1 MKRLVQILCAVVLFS
16 SLAQAAEQSI
26 KVVGSSTVYPFTT
39 VVAERFGKD
48 TKYGTPIV
56 ESTGTGGG
64 MKLFCAGIGINTPSV
79 TNASRAIKGK
89 EAALCEKN
97 GVSFVEFK
105 VGNDG
110 IAFANSV
117 KGPKID
123 VTKEQLW
130 QAMALLGPQPKK
142 WSDIDPSLPN
152 YDIKIM
158 TPPPT
163 SGTRDAWNSLV
174 MKKGCPADI
183 LKEKGKKACYQMRED
198 GGVIEVG
205 ENDTLLINKMGGDKE
220 LFAIFGFSYLDSSRD
235 KVQAAK
241 IEGSV
246 ISLDSIQSY
255 DYPIARPLFIYFK
268 KEHMD
273 IVPGLEKF
281 MKTYISKKAMGP
293 RGYLMD
299 LGLVPLDKATFKEMK
314 KRRFTS
320 ESILPLYI
328 LGATIE

>member
-79 TNASRAIKGK
+79 TNASRAIKSK

-183 LKEKGKKACYQMRED
+183 LKEKGKKACYQLRED

-205 ENDTLLINKMGGDKE
+205 ENDTLLINKMAGDKQ

-281 MKTYISKKAMGP
+281 MKTYINKKAMGP

-299 LGLVPLDKATFKEMK
+299 LGLVPLDKATFKEMRK
-314 KRRFTS
+314 KTK
-320 ESILPLYI
+320 LK
-328 LGATIE
+328 

>member
-273 IVPGLEKF
+273 VVPGLEKF

-299 LGLVPLDKATFKEMK
+299 LGLVPLDKDTFKEMK
-314 KRRFTS
+314 KRTK
-320 ESILPLYI
+320 LK
-328 LGATIE
+328 

>member
-1 MKRLVQILCAVVLFS
+1 MKKLVQILCAVVLFS

-79 TNASRAIKGK
+79 TNASRAIKSK

-205 ENDTLLINKMGGDKE
+205 ENDTLLINKMGGDKQ

-273 IVPGLEKF
+273 IVPGLKKF

-314 KRRFTS
+314 KRTK
-320 ESILPLYI
+320 LK
-328 LGATIE
+328 

>member
-79 TNASRAIKGK
+79 TNASRAIKSK

-183 LKEKGKKACYQMRED
+183 LKEKGKKACYQLRED

-205 ENDTLLINKMGGDKE
+205 ENDTLLINKMGGDKQ

-273 IVPGLEKF
+273 LVPGLKKF

-314 KRRFTS
+314 KRTK
-320 ESILPLYI
+320 LK
-328 LGATIE
+328 

>member
-205 ENDTLLINKMGGDKE
+205 ENDTLLINKMAGDKQ

-255 DYPIARPLFIYFK
+255 EYPIARPLFIYFK
-268 KEHMD
+268 KEHMEV
-273 IVPGLEKF
+273 VPGLEKF
-281 MKTYISKKAMGP
+281 M
-293 RGYLMD
+293 
-299 LGLVPLDKATFKEMK
+299 
-314 KRRFTS
+314 
-320 ESILPLYI
+320 
-328 LGATIE
+328 

>member
-79 TNASRAIKGK
+79 TNASRAIKSK

-205 ENDTLLINKMGGDKE
+205 ENDTLLINKMAGDKQ

-299 LGLVPLDKATFKEMK
+299 LGLVPLDKATFKEMRK
-314 KRRFTS
+314 KTK
-320 ESILPLYI
+320 LK
-328 LGATIE
+328 

>member
-48 TKYGTPIV
+48 TKYATPVV

-79 TNASRAIKGK
+79 TNASRAIKSK

-97 GVSFVEFK
+97 GASFVEFK

-123 VTKEQLW
+123 ITKEQLW
-130 QAMALLGPQPKK
+130 QAMSLLGPQPKK

-205 ENDTLLINKMGGDKE
+205 ENDTLLINKMGGDKQ

-314 KRRFTS
+314 KRTK
-320 ESILPLYI
+320 LK
-328 LGATIE
+328 

>member
-48 TKYGTPIV
+48 TKYATPVV

-79 TNASRAIKGK
+79 TNASRAIKSK

-97 GVSFVEFK
+97 GASFVEFK

-123 VTKEQLW
+123 ITKEQLW
-130 QAMALLGPQPKK
+130 QAMSLLGPQPKK

-183 LKEKGKKACYQMRED
+183 LKEKGKKACYQLRED

-205 ENDTLLINKMGGDKE
+205 ENDTLLINKMVGDKQ

-273 IVPGLEKF
+273 VVPGLEKF

-314 KRRFTS
+314 KRTK
-320 ESILPLYI
+320 LK
-328 LGATIE
+328 

>member
-79 TNASRAIKGK
+79 TNASRAIKSK

-130 QAMALLGPQPKK
+130 QAMALEGPHPKK

-152 YDIKIM
+152 YEIKIM

-183 LKEKGKKACYQMRED
+183 LKEKGKKACYQLRED

-205 ENDTLLINKMGGDKE
+205 ENDTLLINKMAGDKQ

-299 LGLVPLDKATFKEMK
+299 LGLVPLDKATFKEMRK
-314 KRRFTS
+314 KTK
-320 ESILPLYI
+320 LK
-328 LGATIE
+328 

>member
-79 TNASRAIKGK
+79 TNASRAIKSK

-205 ENDTLLINKMGGDKE
+205 ENDTLLINKMAGDKQ

-273 IVPGLEKF
+273 IVPGLKKF

-314 KRRFTS
+314 KRTK
-320 ESILPLYI
+320 LK
-328 LGATIE
+328 

>member
-1 MKRLVQILCAVVLFS
+1 MKHIAQILCAVVLFS
-16 SLAQAAEQSI
+16 SLAQAATNSI

-48 TKYGTPIV
+48 TKYSTPVV

-64 MKLFCAGIGINTPSV
+64 MKLFCAGIDTNSPSM
-79 TNASRAIKGK
+79 TNASRAIKSK
-89 EAALCEKN
+89 EKALCEKN
-97 GVSFVEFK
+97 GVSFIEFK

-117 KGPKID
+117 KGPTIN
-123 VTKEQLW
+123 VTKQQLW
-130 QAMALLGPQPKK
+130 QAMALEGPKPKL

-152 YDIKIM
+152 FPIKIM

-174 MKKGCPADI
+174 MKKGCPAEI
-183 LKEKGKKACYQMRED
+183 LKEKGKKVCYQMRED
-198 GGVIEVG
+198 GAVIEVG
-205 ENDTLLINKMGGDKE
+205 ENDTLLINKMAGDRE

-241 IEGSV
+241 IEGKE

-255 DYPIARPLFIYFK
+255 EYPIARPLFVYFK
-268 KEHMD
+268 QQHMD

-281 MKTYISKKAMGP
+281 MKAYISKKAMGP

-299 LGLVPLDKATFKEMK
+299 LGLVPLDKDTFKEMVEK
-314 KRRFTS
+314 TK
-320 ESILPLYI
+320 LK
-328 LGATIE
+328 

>member
-79 TNASRAIKGK
+79 TNASRAIKSK

-117 KGPKID
+117 EGPKID
-123 VTKEQLW
+123 ITKEQLW

-183 LKEKGKKACYQMRED
+183 LKEKGKKACYQLRED

-205 ENDTLLINKMGGDKE
+205 ENDTLLINKMGGDKQ

-299 LGLVPLDKATFKEMK
+299 LGLVPLDKATFKEMRK
-314 KRRFTS
+314 KTK
-320 ESILPLYI
+320 LK
-328 LGATIE
+328 

>member
-79 TNASRAIKGK
+79 TNASRAIKSK

-130 QAMALLGPQPKK
+130 QAMSLLGPQPKK

-205 ENDTLLINKMGGDKE
+205 ENDTLLINKMGGDKQ

-273 IVPGLEKF
+273 IVPGLKKF

-314 KRRFTS
+314 KRAK
-320 ESILPLYI
+320 LK
-328 LGATIE
+328 

>member
-1 MKRLVQILCAVVLFS
+1 MKTIKPKKEINMKRLVQILCAVVLFS

-79 TNASRAIKGK
+79 TNASRAIKSK

-314 KRRFTS
+314 KRAK
-320 ESILPLYI
+320 LK
-328 LGATIE
+328 

>member
-79 TNASRAIKGK
+79 TNASRAIKSK

-183 LKEKGKKACYQMRED
+183 LKEKGKKACYQLRED

-205 ENDTLLINKMGGDKE
+205 ENDTLLINKMAGDKQ

-314 KRRFTS
+314 KRTK
-320 ESILPLYI
+320 LK
-328 LGATIE
+328 

>member
-79 TNASRAIKGK
+79 TNASRAIKSK

-205 ENDTLLINKMGGDKE
+205 ENDTLLINKMAGDKQ

-273 IVPGLEKF
+273 IVPGLKKF

-299 LGLVPLDKATFKEMK
+299 LGLVPLDKATFKEMR
-314 KRRFTS
+314 KRTK
-320 ESILPLYI
+320 LK
-328 LGATIE
+328 

>member
-16 SLAQAAEQSI
+16 SLAQAATNNI

-79 TNASRAIKGK
+79 TNASRAIKSK

-117 KGPKID
+117 EGPKID
-123 VTKEQLW
+123 ITKEQLW

-183 LKEKGKKACYQMRED
+183 LKEKGKKACYQLRED

-205 ENDTLLINKMGGDKE
+205 ENDTLLINKMGGDKQ

-273 IVPGLEKF
+273 VVPGLQKF

-314 KRRFTS
+314 KRTK
-320 ESILPLYI
+320 LK
-328 LGATIE
+328 

>member
-79 TNASRAIKGK
+79 TNASRAIKSK

-117 KGPKID
+117 EGPKID

-205 ENDTLLINKMGGDKE
+205 ENDTLLINKMVGDKQ

-273 IVPGLEKF
+273 IVPGLKKF

-314 KRRFTS
+314 KRAK
-320 ESILPLYI
+320 LK
-328 LGATIE
+328 

>member
-123 VTKEQLW
+123 ITKEQLW

-273 IVPGLEKF
+273 VVPGLEKF

-299 LGLVPLDKATFKEMK
+299 LGLVPLDKATFKEMV
-314 KRRFTS
+314 KRTK
-320 ESILPLYI
+320 
-328 LGATIE
+328 

>member
-79 TNASRAIKGK
+79 TNASRAIKSK

-205 ENDTLLINKMGGDKE
+205 ENDTLLINKMGGDKQ

-314 KRRFTS
+314 KRTK
-320 ESILPLYI
+320 LK
-328 LGATIE
+328 

>member
-48 TKYGTPIV
+48 TKYATPIV

-79 TNASRAIKGK
+79 TNASRAIKSK

-97 GVSFVEFK
+97 GASFVEFK

-117 KGPKID
+117 KGPNIN

-130 QAMALLGPQPKK
+130 QAMALEGPHPKK

-205 ENDTLLINKMGGDKE
+205 ENDTLLINKMGGDKQ
-220 LFAIFGFSYLDSSRD
+220 LFSIFGFSYLDSSRD

-255 DYPIARPLFIYFK
+255 DYPISSPLFIYFK

-273 IVPGLEKF
+273 IVPGLKKL
-281 MKTYISKKAMGP
+281 MKTYISKKAAGP
-293 RGYLMD
+293 RGSLSE
-299 LGLVPLDKATFKEMK
+299 LGRVHVDQ
-314 KRRFTS
+314 
-320 ESILPLYI
+320 
-328 LGATIE
+328 

>member
-64 MKLFCAGIGINTPSV
+64 MKLFCAGIGINSPSV
-79 TNASRAIKGK
+79 TNASRAIKAK
-89 EAALCEKN
+89 EVALCEKN

-183 LKEKGKKACYQMRED
+183 LKEKGKKACYQLRED

-205 ENDTLLINKMGGDKE
+205 ENDTLLINKMVGDKQ

-273 IVPGLEKF
+273 VVPGLEKF

-314 KRRFTS
+314 KRTK
-320 ESILPLYI
+320 LK
-328 LGATIE
+328 

>member
-1 MKRLVQILCAVVLFS
+1 MKTLKQKRKKMKRLVQILCAVVLFS
-16 SLAQAAEQSI
+16 SLAQAAYQQSI

-48 TKYGTPIV
+48 TKYSTPIV

-64 MKLFCAGIGINTPSV
+64 MKLFCAGIDINSPSV

-89 EAALCEKN
+89 EVKLCEKN
-97 GVSFVEFK
+97 GVSFIEFK

-117 KGPKID
+117 KGPKIN

-130 QAMALLGPQPKK
+130 QAMALEGSHPKK

-152 YDIKIM
+152 YNIKIM

-174 MKKGCPADI
+174 MKKGCPKDI
-183 LKEKGKKACYQMRED
+183 LEAKGKKVCYQMRED

-205 ENDTLLINKMGGDKE
+205 ENDTLLINKMVGDRE
-220 LFAIFGFSYLDSSRD
+220 MFAIFGFSYLDSSRD

-241 IEGSV
+241 IEGSE

-255 DYPIARPLFIYFK
+255 EYPIARPLFIYFK

-273 IVPGLEKF
+273 IIPGLEKF

-299 LGLVPLDKATFKEMK
+299 LGLVPLDKETFKEMV
-314 KRRFTS
+314 KRTK
-320 ESILPLYI
+320 
-328 LGATIE
+328 

>member
-79 TNASRAIKGK
+79 TNASRAIKSK

-97 GVSFVEFK
+97 GASFVEFK

-117 KGPKID
+117 KGPNID

-205 ENDTLLINKMGGDKE
+205 ENDTLLINKMAGDKQ

-314 KRRFTS
+314 KRAK
-320 ESILPLYI
+320 LK
-328 LGATIE
+328 

>member
-79 TNASRAIKGK
+79 TNASRAIKSK

-273 IVPGLEKF
+273 VVPGLQEF

-314 KRRFTS
+314 KRAK
-320 ESILPLYI
+320 LK
-328 LGATIE
+328 

>member
-79 TNASRAIKGK
+79 TNASRAIKSK

-97 GVSFVEFK
+97 GASFVEFK

-123 VTKEQLW
+123 ITKEQLW
-130 QAMALLGPQPKK
+130 QAMSLLGPQPKK

-183 LKEKGKKACYQMRED
+183 LKEKGKKACYQLRED

-205 ENDTLLINKMGGDKE
+205 ENDTLLINKMVGDKE

-241 IEGSV
+241 IEGSE

-255 DYPIARPLFIYFK
+255 EYPIARPLFIYFK

-273 IVPGLEKF
+273 VVPGLEKF

-314 KRRFTS
+314 KRTK
-320 ESILPLYI
+320 LK
-328 LGATIE
+328 

>member
-79 TNASRAIKGK
+79 TNASRAIKSK

-97 GVSFVEFK
+97 GASFVEFK

-123 VTKEQLW
+123 ITKEQLW
-130 QAMALLGPQPKK
+130 QAMSLLGPQPKK

-183 LKEKGKKACYQMRED
+183 LKEKGKKACYQLRED

-205 ENDTLLINKMGGDKE
+205 ENDTLLINKMGGDKK

-273 IVPGLEKF
+273 VVPGLEKF

-314 KRRFTS
+314 KRTK
-320 ESILPLYI
+320 LK
-328 LGATIE
+328 